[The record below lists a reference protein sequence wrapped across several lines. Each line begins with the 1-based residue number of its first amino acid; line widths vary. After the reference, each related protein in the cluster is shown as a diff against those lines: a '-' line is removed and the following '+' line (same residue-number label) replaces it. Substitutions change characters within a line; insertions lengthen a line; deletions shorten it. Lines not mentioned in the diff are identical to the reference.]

1 MQPSARHPGVT
12 RCFIERIASHGRHA
26 HVLASGLPLPV
37 GAVPLHEFHVS
48 NSGLEQAW
56 TPCDATLLLVQ
67 DRALLASR
75 AVAPSSSTFIYVKEV
90 VLGHLRLAV
99 VVCRRGS

>member
-1 MQPSARHPGVT
+1 MFYRTDRFPWPPRSRISERFARPRGRGSGSNKLGHHVMQP
-12 RCFIERIASHGRHA
+12 
-26 HVLASGLPLPV
+26 
-37 GAVPLHEFHVS
+37 
-48 NSGLEQAW
+48 
-56 TPCDATLLLVQ
+56 LVQ

-75 AVAPSSSTFIYVKEV
+75 AVALSSSTFIYVKEV